1 MRCRVFVLAAFA
13 VLMARPALADDARTI
28 IGRQLQELM
37 DALPP
42 GNAAVWEK
50 YLDPDCLYVE
60 EGDTINSKAD
70 MVKEVAPMPKGMG
83 GSIVSEILR
92 FHRDGDIAVV
102 VSRDHETENYFGQT
116 LHAEYLNT
124 STWRKRTDGW
134 KLIAQQVLAEPIDPP
149 AITLP
154 ADRLTQYAGSYRLK
168 DSDVVYTVTVTGG
181 KLTGEKA
188 GKPPATLNA
197 EVSDV
202 FFVAGQPRI
211 RKIFV
216 RDGTGVVIGFMDRR
230 EGRDVVWLKI
240 G

>member
-1 MRCRVFVLAAFA
+1 MSTS
-13 VLMARPALADDARTI
+13 ALADDAQII

-42 GNAAVWEK
+42 GDAAVWDK

-60 EGDTINSKAD
+60 EDDTIKSKTD
-70 MVKEVAPMPKGMG
+70 MVKEVTPMPKGMG
-83 GSIVSEILR
+83 GNITVEILR

-102 VSRDHETENYFGQT
+102 ISRDHETENYFGQT

-124 STWRKRTDGW
+124 SAWRKRADGW

-154 ADRLTQYAGSYRLK
+154 ADELAQYVGSYRLK
-168 DSDVVYTVTVTGG
+168 DSDVIYTVT
-181 KLTGEKA
+181 LTGEKLMGSKA
-188 GKPPATLNA
+188 GKPASQLNA
-197 EVSDV
+197 EASDV
-202 FFVAGQPRI
+202 FFVTGQPRI

-216 RDGTGVVIGFMDRR
+216 HDSSGAVTGLADRR
-230 EGRDVVWLKI
+230 EGRDVVWVKT